1 MITLDIL
8 HLTPNEHNLLIVLE
22 FSNDPSQTK
31 KSNNFNRLAPLTKK
45 PNEIKNLAEE
55 PDPTSNELKIQRP
68 NLMSG
73 IVTIVVSGIL
83 SVVVTIVVKGLVT
96 VVVKPYSDYSET
108 PLESIVVSHE
118 SLDYSSE
125 SECIVVI
132 E

>member
-45 PNEIKNLAEE
+45 SNEIKNLAEE

-125 SECIVVI
+125 SDYSV
-132 E
+132 

>member
-45 PNEIKNLAEE
+45 PNEIKNLAQE
-55 PDPTSNELKIQRP
+55 PDSEPEVRPNELRF
-68 NLMSG
+68 LMSG
-73 IVTIVVSGIL
+73 IMTIVVS
-83 SVVVTIVVKGLVT
+83 IVVKGLMT
-96 VVVKPYSDYSET
+96 IVVNAHSDYSET

-125 SECIVVI
+125 SECVVVI

>member
-45 PNEIKNLAEE
+45 PNEIKNLAQE
-55 PDPTSNELKIQRP
+55 PDSEPEVRPNELRF
-68 NLMSG
+68 LMSG
-73 IVTIVVSGIL
+73 IMTIVVSGVL
-83 SVVVTIVVKGLVT
+83 SIVVKGLMT
-96 VVVKPYSDYSET
+96 IVVSDYNET

>member
-1 MITLDIL
+1 
-8 HLTPNEHNLLIVLE
+8 LISHKF
-22 FSNDPSQTK
+22 FSAK

-55 PDPTSNELKIQRP
+55 PHPTSNELMIKRP

-73 IVTIVVSGIL
+73 ILSDIVSG
-83 SVVVTIVVKGLVT
+83 VVTIVVKGVLSIVVT
-96 VVVKPYSDYSET
+96 IVVNPYNDYSET

-125 SECIVVI
+125 SAYSV
-132 E
+132 

>member
-22 FSNDPSQTK
+22 FSNDLSQTK
-31 KSNNFNRLAPLTKK
+31 KSNNFKRLAPLTKK
-45 PNEIKNLAEE
+45 PNEIKNLAQE
-55 PDPTSNELKIQRP
+55 PDSEPEVRPNELRF
-68 NLMSG
+68 LMSG
-73 IVTIVVSGIL
+73 IMTIVL
-83 SVVVTIVVKGLVT
+83 SIVVKGLMT
-96 VVVKPYSDYSET
+96 IVVNAHSDYSET

-125 SECIVVI
+125 SECVVVI

>member
-45 PNEIKNLAEE
+45 PNEIKNLAQE
-55 PDPTSNELKIQRP
+55 PDSEPEVRPNELRF
-68 NLMSG
+68 LMSG
-73 IVTIVVSGIL
+73 IMTIVVS
-83 SVVVTIVVKGLVT
+83 IVVKGLMT
-96 VVVKPYSDYSET
+96 IVVNAHSDYSEN

-125 SECIVVI
+125 SECVVVI

>member
-1 MITLDIL
+1 LITLDIL

-45 PNEIKNLAEE
+45 PNEIKNLAQE
-55 PDPTSNELKIQRP
+55 PDSEPEVRPNELRF
-68 NLMSG
+68 LMSG
-73 IVTIVVSGIL
+73 IMTIVVS
-83 SVVVTIVVKGLVT
+83 IVVKGLMT
-96 VVVKPYSDYSET
+96 IVVNAHSDYSEN

-125 SECIVVI
+125 SECVVVI

>member
-45 PNEIKNLAEE
+45 PNEIKNLAQE
-55 PDPTSNELKIQRP
+55 PDSEPDVRPNEL
-68 NLMSG
+68 NVLMSG
-73 IVTIVVSGIL
+73 VL
-83 SVVVTIVVKGLVT
+83 SIVVKGLMT
-96 VVVKPYSDYSET
+96 IVVNAHSDYSET

-125 SECIVVI
+125 SECVVVI

>member
-22 FSNDPSQTK
+22 FSNDLSQTK
-31 KSNNFNRLAPLTKK
+31 KSNYFNRLAPLTKK
-45 PNEIKNLAEE
+45 PNEIKNLAQE
-55 PDPTSNELKIQRP
+55 PDSEPDVRPNEL
-68 NLMSG
+68 NVLMSG
-73 IVTIVVSGIL
+73 IMTIVVSG
-83 SVVVTIVVKGLVT
+83 VVSIVVKGLMT
-96 VVVKPYSDYSET
+96 IVVSDYSET

>member
-22 FSNDPSQTK
+22 FSNDLSQTK
-31 KSNNFNRLAPLTKK
+31 KSNNFNRLAPQTKK
-45 PNEIKNLAEE
+45 PNEIKNLAQE
-55 PDPTSNELKIQRP
+55 PDSEPEVRPNELRF
-68 NLMSG
+68 LMSG
-73 IVTIVVSGIL
+73 IMTIVL
-83 SVVVTIVVKGLVT
+83 SIVVKGLMT
-96 VVVKPYSDYSET
+96 IVVNAHSDYSET

-125 SECIVVI
+125 SECVVVI

>member
-45 PNEIKNLAEE
+45 PNEIKNLAQE
-55 PDPTSNELKIQRP
+55 PDSELDVRPNELRF
-68 NLMSG
+68 LMSG
-73 IVTIVVSGIL
+73 IMTIVVSG
-83 SVVVTIVVKGLVT
+83 VVSIVVKGLMT
-96 VVVKPYSDYSET
+96 IVVSDYSET

-118 SLDYSSE
+118 SLDYRSE

>member
-22 FSNDPSQTK
+22 FSNDLSQTK

-45 PNEIKNLAEE
+45 PNEIKNLAQE
-55 PDPTSNELKIQRP
+55 PDSEPEVRPNELRF
-68 NLMSG
+68 LMSG
-73 IVTIVVSGIL
+73 IMTIVVS
-83 SVVVTIVVKGLVT
+83 IVVKGLMT
-96 VVVKPYSDYSET
+96 IVVNAHSDYSET

-125 SECIVVI
+125 SECVVVI

>member
-22 FSNDPSQTK
+22 FSNGPSQTK

-45 PNEIKNLAEE
+45 PNEIKNLAQE
-55 PDPTSNELKIQRP
+55 PDSEPEVRPNEL
-68 NLMSG
+68 NVLMSG
-73 IVTIVVSGIL
+73 IMTIVVSG
-83 SVVVTIVVKGLVT
+83 VVSIVVKGLMT
-96 VVVKPYSDYSET
+96 IVVKANSDYSES

-125 SECIVVI
+125 SECVVVI

>member
-31 KSNNFNRLAPLTKK
+31 KSNYFNRLAPLTKK
-45 PNEIKNLAEE
+45 PNEIKNLAQE
-55 PDPTSNELKIQRP
+55 PDSEPDVRPNELRF
-68 NLMSG
+68 LMSG
-73 IVTIVVSGIL
+73 IMTIVVSGVLSIVVKGLMTIVVTIVVS
-83 SVVVTIVVKGLVT
+83 
-96 VVVKPYSDYSET
+96 DYSEN

-125 SECIVVI
+125 SECVVVI

>member
-1 MITLDIL
+1 MIT
-8 HLTPNEHNLLIVLE
+8 HKF
-22 FSNDPSQTK
+22 FSAK

-55 PDPTSNELKIQRP
+55 PDVTSNELKIKRP

-96 VVVKPYSDYSET
+96 VVVIPYSDYSET

-125 SECIVVI
+125 SDYSV
-132 E
+132 

>member
-22 FSNDPSQTK
+22 FSNGPSQTK

-45 PNEIKNLAEE
+45 PNEIKNLAQE
-55 PDPTSNELKIQRP
+55 PDSEPEVKPNEL
-68 NLMSG
+68 NVLMSG
-73 IVTIVVSGIL
+73 IMTIVVS
-83 SVVVTIVVKGLVT
+83 IVVKGLMT
-96 VVVKPYSDYSET
+96 IVVNAHSDYSEN

-125 SECIVVI
+125 SECVVVI

>member
-22 FSNDPSQTK
+22 FSNGPSQTK

-45 PNEIKNLAEE
+45 PNEIKNLAQE
-55 PDPTSNELKIQRP
+55 PDSEPDVRPNEL
-68 NLMSG
+68 NVLMSG
-73 IVTIVVSGIL
+73 IMTIVVS
-83 SVVVTIVVKGLVT
+83 IVVKGLMTIVVT
-96 VVVKPYSDYSET
+96 VVVSDYSET

-125 SECIVVI
+125 SECVVVI

>member
-22 FSNDPSQTK
+22 FSNDLSQTK
-31 KSNNFNRLAPLTKK
+31 KSNNFNRLAPQTKK
-45 PNEIKNLAEE
+45 PNEIKNLAQE
-55 PDPTSNELKIQRP
+55 PDSEPDVRPNELRF
-68 NLMSG
+68 LMSG
-73 IVTIVVSGIL
+73 IMTIVL
-83 SVVVTIVVKGLVT
+83 SIVVKGLMT
-96 VVVKPYSDYSET
+96 IVVNAHSDYSET

-125 SECIVVI
+125 SECVVVI

>member
-22 FSNDPSQTK
+22 FSNGPSQTK

-45 PNEIKNLAEE
+45 PNEIKNLAQE
-55 PDPTSNELKIQRP
+55 PDSEPEVRPNELRF
-68 NLMSG
+68 LMSG
-73 IVTIVVSGIL
+73 IMTIVVS
-83 SVVVTIVVKGLVT
+83 IVVKGLMT
-96 VVVKPYSDYSET
+96 IVVNAHSDYSET

-125 SECIVVI
+125 SECVVVI